1 MRNGLLFTLIALI
14 LLPSARVAAQQRDG
28 ATIRNS
34 GSTNTVGYTITLWT
48 DGTGSASVQG
58 GAARTIAI
66 AHDLVTQFFSD
77 LQAAHVEHGQLAHC
91 MKSVSFG
98 TTTTVVWHA
107 WQSPDLQ
114 CPPFSANVAALAK
127 DVQAIEAAA
136 GVNTGTP
143 RRIGIPPYM
152 RKNPP
157 ATPEVQPT

>member
-1 MRNGLLFTLIALI
+1 MRNGLLSTLVI
-14 LLPSARVAAQQRDG
+14 VAAIVCQPVGAAQPDG
-28 ATIRNS
+28 ATIHNS
-34 GSTNTVGYTITLWT
+34 GSTNTVGYTIALRT
-48 DGTGSASVQG
+48 DGTGNANVQG
-58 GAARTIAI
+58 GSARAIVI
-66 AHDLVTQFFSD
+66 AHDLVAQFFSD
-77 LQAAHVEHGQLAHC
+77 LQAAASEHAPLAHC

-114 CPPFSANVAALAK
+114 CPPFSANLQALVK

-136 GVNTGTP
+136 GVNAGSI
-143 RRIGIPPYM
+143 RRIRIPPDL